1 KRYSITVMFDNK
13 GNPLEYY
20 FDINIKNITQKG
32 NARTVD
38 LYLDVLALPS
48 GEYELVDEDDLM
60 FALESEQITKKQFH
74 EAYMI
79 AHQIMAELENDFKG
93 FQKKIMYC
101 FNKINAK
108 AQKNHQKPQNKT
120 NIEKSKQIKPKQYN
134 QTKNHQQQKKN

>member
-1 KRYSITVMFDNK
+1 
-13 GNPLEYY
+13 
-20 FDINIKNITQKG
+20 
-32 NARTVD
+32 
-38 LYLDVLALPS
+38 S

-108 AQKNHQKPQNKT
+108 AQKIHQKPQNKT
-120 NIEKSKQIKPKQYN
+120 NFEKSKQIKPKQYN

>member
-1 KRYSITVMFDNK
+1 MF
-13 GNPLEYY
+13 
-20 FDINIKNITQKG
+20 
-32 NARTVD
+32 RC
-38 LYLDVLALPS
+38 LALPS

-134 QTKNHQQQKKN
+134 QTKKSPTTKEKLSNSSCSHTNKIGEIIR